1 MASLNDYLIEL
12 TKNKY
17 VKDVMIKQGKI
28 LYKPELYTDLN
39 KLLKEGLG
47 VVDAFNK
54 LGFDTSI
61 LGEDRAY
68 ACAKRCKNYVEKADV
83 EAIKK
88 YLNNELSKE
97 DYDKMNDR
105 DKMAALEA
113 KVLLYEAYI
122 DYAKKND
129 LL

>member
-1 MASLNDYLIEL
+1 MASLNDYLTEL

-47 VVDAFNK
+47 AVEAFNK

-68 ACAKRCKNYVEKADV
+68 ACAKRCKNYVEKVDT

-97 DYDKMNDR
+97 DYDKMSDR